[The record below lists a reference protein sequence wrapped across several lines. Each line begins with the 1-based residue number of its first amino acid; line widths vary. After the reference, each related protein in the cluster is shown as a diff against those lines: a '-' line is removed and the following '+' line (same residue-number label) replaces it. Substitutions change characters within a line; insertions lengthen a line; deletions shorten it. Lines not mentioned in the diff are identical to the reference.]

1 MTPSHVPICRGAA
14 LFSASPRKLPPCALL
29 FRNVYFRVPGR
40 GTNLS
45 SKFPFWCVPPSAP
58 PSEFTV
64 KVFLNFSL
72 PAPAPPLRNPP
83 RALQTVPLGFP
94 RPPLPT
100 STQSGGDHTENKGC
114 HWAVLELQG
123 PPPEWFV
130 NGGRGEGG
138 AARNPASAALLL
150 RSCWAPRRYSAL
162 PPGGRRRRRAPRLT
176 GRGCA
181 GLERPGPGREHGGLI
196 ALDAV

>member
-1 MTPSHVPICRGAA
+1 M
-14 LFSASPRKLPPCALL
+14 ALL
-29 FRNVYFRVPGR
+29 YSQLLPVNFPRAPFYSGMCILEYPEEEQIFQANS
-40 GTNLS
+40 LS
-45 SKFPFWCVPPSAP
+45 GAFPPPLP

-138 AARNPASAALLL
+138 AARNPASATLLL

-162 PPGGRRRRRAPRLT
+162 PPGGRRRRRRRRRAPRLT